1 MVACVQAWNNHK
13 LDTWHHLPML
23 CEYPV
28 TSNCK
33 KRARCYNAR
42 NTRFGCDATGGLMN
56 ENNSSVP
63 PIIEARG
70 LTRHYGHTLAVRGV
84 DLVVYPGEI
93 VGFLGPNG
101 AGKTTTI
108 KMLIGLLRPSA
119 GTVHIGGFDL
129 QRQPLQAKALLGYV
143 PDQPYLPEKLTVR
156 EFLQFMAGLY
166 QLDPAVVMQRG
177 EELLRLFELTDRA
190 DELLGSYSHGMR
202 QKAALAGALL
212 HNPRAL
218 FLDEPT
224 VGLDPRS
231 ARLIKV
237 ILHNIAQQGAAVFMS
252 THILEIAERLCNR
265 VFIINE
271 GSIIASGSLE
281 ELRAGRLDSL
291 EDIFLALTGGPEAAV
306 IANALR

>member
-1 MVACVQAWNNHK
+1 M
-13 LDTWHHLPML
+13 
-23 CEYPV
+23 
-28 TSNCK
+28 S
-33 KRARCYNAR
+33 R
-42 NTRFGCDATGGLMN
+42 NR
-56 ENNSSVP
+56 SSVP
-63 PIIEARG
+63 PVIEARG
-70 LTRHYGHTLAVRGV
+70 LTRRYGHTLAVRNV

-119 GTVHIGGFDL
+119 GMVRIGGFDM

-156 EFLQFMAGLY
+156 EFLRFMAGLY
-166 QLDPAVVMQRG
+166 QLDPTVAMQRG

-231 ARLIKV
+231 ARLIK
-237 ILHNIAQQGAAVFMS
+237 IMLHNIAQQGAAVFMS

-265 VFIINE
+265 VFIINQ
-271 GSIIASGSLE
+271 GSIIAAGSLE
-281 ELRAGRLDSL
+281 ELRAGRSDSL
-291 EDIFLALTGGPEAAV
+291 EDIFLALTGGPEATV
-306 IANALR
+306 IADALR